1 MMIFVGVDPGLS
13 GALVA
18 ISEAGKIEGQLIM
31 PRLSGSKGPLDT
43 RTILSWLLEM
53 KSLTGSGSFFGAI
66 ERVSTRPGQGATST
80 LTTGVNWGRLDALF
94 IAIGV
99 RYETPTPQQWKRT
112 LGLPKRSGKERAQG
126 KIDAVEMVSRLF
138 PEMDLMPGRRRVPHD
153 GLADAVL
160 VAEYARRK
168 LR

>member
-1 MMIFVGVDPGLS
+1 MRLFVGVDPGLT

-18 ISEAGKIEGQLIM
+18 INSRGGVEGQLIM
-31 PRLSGSKGPLDT
+31 PRQGGSKGPLDT
-43 RTILSWLLEM
+43 RAILSWLAEM
-53 KSLTGSGSFFGAI
+53 KAGGVGLFGAI
-66 ERVSTRPGQGATST
+66 ERVSTRPGQGAVST
-80 LTTGVNWGRLDALF
+80 LTSGVNWGRIDALF
-94 IAIGV
+94 VALGV
-99 RYETPTPQQWKRT
+99 RYETPTPQQWKRA

-126 KIDAVEMVSRLF
+126 KIDAVEMASRLF
-138 PEMDLMPGRRRVPHD
+138 PAMDLMPGRRSTPHD